1 MPKTVAEIMTADAPA
16 LRASDPVERVVEL
29 LHAHRLR
36 GVPVVDDDQ
45 HVIGIVTENDLL
57 LGDEEEDI
65 DPPANIQIFG
75 GVIFLGSVKHWEE
88 RVRKA
93 IASSVADVMTA
104 DPVTITADASA
115 QDAGHLIAERGH
127 NLLPVVG
134 ADGRLAGIVTRADV
148 LGAVLAD
155 R

>member
-1 MPKTVAEIMTADAPA
+1 M
-16 LRASDPVERVVEL
+16 
-29 LHAHRLR
+29 
-36 GVPVVDDDQ
+36 
-45 HVIGIVTENDLL
+45 
-57 LGDEEEDI
+57 
-65 DPPANIQIFG
+65 
-75 GVIFLGSVKHWEE
+75 IFLGSVKHWEE

-104 DPVTITADASA
+104 DPVTITVDASA